1 MDPIVVKDISRYYH
15 TGRGVEHV
23 SLLVK
28 TGQCFGV
35 LGANGSGKTT
45 LTRLIA
51 GLDRVESGEISV
63 LGKPAY
69 PRPSHL
75 RRRCGVALDSPAH
88 WENLS
93 GRQNLWFFAR
103 QYGMNGTGLRLRV
116 NELIDVA
123 DLAAQADEAIAGYS
137 FGMRRKL
144 SILEAMAHDPDLLI
158 LDEPSAGIDVVFQD
172 RLIEQIHNRC
182 KLGKTTWVAD
192 NNADWLSRAATDVI
206 LLNEGRIEAQGSVP
220 DLMASVGAHNRIEIV
235 LEQFDFSTTP
245 NINGVMRFSSKENR
259 LSAEMDGNPE
269 LPIELLKWIIA
280 SGGSVRSMEVRSVTL
295 HEALVQRAA
304 HGRSES

>member
-15 TGRGVEHV
+15 TGRGVENV
-23 SLLVK
+23 SLSVK
-28 TGQCFGV
+28 AGQCFGL

-45 LTRLIA
+45 LTRVVA
-51 GLDRVESGEISV
+51 GLDKVESGEISV

-88 WENLS
+88 WEDLS
-93 GRQNLWFFAR
+93 GRQNLWFFVR
-103 QYGMNGTGLRLRV
+103 QYGMSGSNLRRRV
-116 NELIDVA
+116 NELLDGA
-123 DLAAQADEAIAGYS
+123 DLAQQADEAVASYS

-144 SILEAMAHDPDLLI
+144 SILEAMAHEPDLLI
-158 LDEPSAGIDVVFQD
+158 LDEPSAGIDDVFQD

-192 NNADWLSRAATDVI
+192 NDADWLGRAATDVI

-220 DLMASVGAHNRIEIV
+220 DLMASVTARNKIEIV
-235 LEQFDFSTTP
+235 LEQSDFRATP
-245 NINGVMRFSSKENR
+245 NINGIMRFSCKENR

-280 SGGSVRSMEVRSVTL
+280 AGGRVRSMEVRSVTL
-295 HEALVQRAA
+295 HEALVQLAA
-304 HGRSES
+304 QRRSEP